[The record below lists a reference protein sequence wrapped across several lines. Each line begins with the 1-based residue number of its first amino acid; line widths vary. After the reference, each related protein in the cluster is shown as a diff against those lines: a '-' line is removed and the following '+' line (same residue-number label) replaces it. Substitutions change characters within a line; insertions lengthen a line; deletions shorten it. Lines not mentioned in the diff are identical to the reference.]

1 METTIELAKVP
12 TELSFLNDTPHTV
25 QLMDKGSYM
34 FRENEGCGRIGFVVE
49 GSVKVLKE
57 HQSGRA
63 ITLYRLS
70 PGDSCILSMSCAM
83 SNPIHQAS
91 AIVEEDAT
99 VITVTTDEFRKL
111 MERSHDARDYVFSLF
126 ATRLT
131 DVLMLLEEVVFQR
144 MDERLAAILIE
155 NAARHNSD
163 TVVATHEQLA
173 EEAGTAREVV
183 TRVLR
188 EFAANG
194 WVEVGRGKV
203 KILDRKGLATV
214 RH

>member
-1 METTIELAKVP
+1 MSDIIELETLP
-12 TELSFLNDTPHTV
+12 EELSFLSDTPHTV
-25 QLMDKGSYM
+25 QVMEAGSYV
-34 FRENEGCGRIGFVVE
+34 FRENEGCGRIGFVIE
-49 GSVKVLKE
+49 GSIRVFKD
-57 HQSGRA
+57 HPSGRA
-63 ITLYRLS
+63 ITLYRLGA
-70 PGDSCILSMSCAM
+70 GDSCILSMSCAM

-91 AIVEEDAT
+91 AMVDETAT
-99 VITVTTDEFRKL
+99 VVTVTTDEFRKL
-111 MERSHDARDYVFSLF
+111 MERSNEAREYVFGLF

-155 NAARHNSD
+155 NAARHSSD
-163 TVVATHEQLA
+163 TVHATHEQLA

-188 EFAANG
+188 EFVTNG

-203 KILDRKGLATV
+203 KILDRKGLSSI

>member
-1 METTIELAKVP
+1 METIIDQAVIPQALD
-12 TELSFLNDTPHTV
+12 FLQGTPFTT
-25 QLMDKGSYM
+25 QLMTEGSYV
-34 FRENEGCGRIGFVVE
+34 FRENEGCGRIGFVIS
-49 GSVKVLKE
+49 GSIRVFKE

-63 ITLYRLS
+63 ITLYRLEA
-70 PGDSCILSMSCAM
+70 GDSCILSMSCAM

-91 AIVEEDAT
+91 AIVEEEAT
-99 VITVTTDEFRKL
+99 VITVTTDNFHRL
-111 MERSHDARDYVFSLF
+111 MDGSHEARSYVFGLF

-144 MDERLAAILIE
+144 MDERLASILLE
-155 NAARHNSD
+155 NSARHNSAV
-163 TVVATHEQLA
+163 VVATHEQLA

-188 EFAANG
+188 EFTSSG

-203 KILDRKGLATV
+203 TILDRGGLSSV
-214 RH
+214 RR